1 MRIRNAFEEI
11 FCLRSDISNHD
22 IILPKGQ
29 IRKRVWILEY
39 RLDIF
44 WSVIGSGFGEPG
56 GIPPPGIPRR
66 TPPPRRTDWKSYA
79 CFLVMCCLQSLR
91 TLKYNQVKQFK
102 CSLQH
107 GFFTKS
113 LLHYTA
119 VICCKSCWSKT
130 KTFNQ
135 MLPHLHF
142 AKASILLITQ
152 FFSKSTNDIV
162 RRRGSRINTDQFPKQ
177 ALRGPGVCFWILTF
191 LGFWV
196 IQTGYWPVPFLVG

>member
-66 TPPPRRTDWKSYA
+66 TPPPPGEPTENHMP
-79 CFLVMCCLQSLR
+79 V
-91 TLKYNQVKQFK
+91 
-102 CSLQH
+102 
-107 GFFTKS
+107 S
-113 LLHYTA
+113 LLCA
-119 VICCKSCWSKT
+119 VCKVLERLNTIRSNNSNVHSSMVFLQNRSCTTQLLSV
-130 KTFNQ
+130 FNLAGQ
-135 MLPHLHF
+135 NQDKNIQSDVIP
-142 AKASILLITQ
+142 
-152 FFSKSTNDIV
+152 
-162 RRRGSRINTDQFPKQ
+162 P
-177 ALRGPGVCFWILTF
+177 ALC
-191 LGFWV
+191 
-196 IQTGYWPVPFLVG
+196 

>member
-66 TPPPRRTDWKSYA
+66 TPPPPENRLKI
-79 CFLVMCCLQSLR
+79 MCLFPCYVL
-91 TLKYNQVKQFK
+91 
-102 CSLQH
+102 
-107 GFFTKS
+107 
-113 LLHYTA
+113 
-119 VICCKSCWSKT
+119 
-130 KTFNQ
+130 
-135 MLPHLHF
+135 F
-142 AKASILLITQ
+142 AKS
-152 FFSKSTNDIV
+152 
-162 RRRGSRINTDQFPKQ
+162 
-177 ALRGPGVCFWILTF
+177 
-191 LGFWV
+191 
-196 IQTGYWPVPFLVG
+196 